1 MKAKIKYE
9 KFSCK
14 RGDLNIRGFSFLSQ
28 SGKLEVNSGKKLKPV
43 VVSHAFSKTHKT
55 TDSFARKMAE
65 WGYAA
70 FTFDFCGGSCCSKS
84 DGKTSDMTVESQIQD
99 LTSVVE
105 YVSSLDY
112 IDRDELVLLGAGF
125 GGLISSLVAVRLK
138 TPIKKLIL
146 FFPTF
151 CVPDD
156 ARSGQI
162 MTTRFDP
169 DNPPE
174 IIECGHM
181 KLGRRYIVEAQ
192 KVNVIKELE
201 QYSGPVCIIHG
212 DRDSLVDIQYSKDAM
227 QIFRANSRD
236 KADTLNKQ
244 LFTIS
249 GATHGFNKMHEY
261 YAMNIVEQFL
271 QNRFQ
276 LMDISVNI
284 KENKMVREK
293 GVKTE
298 VAVFG
303 GKASGEFFSGKI
315 QEGAKNLEK
324 WKVRKPLSL
333 ISSYVIKGVDYTG
346 QRIKI
351 EFENQSADGKKWEQ
365 KITTDSKALK
375 LLGIEGKSQ
384 MVMEYGNSG
393 PYMRLFLPTEG
404 IQFMQADK
412 K

>member
-1 MKAKIKYE
+1 MKAKIKCE

-14 RGDLNIRGFSFLSQ
+14 RDSLNIRGFSFLSQ
-28 SGKLEVNSGKKLKPV
+28 SSKVEVTNGKKLKPV

-55 TDSFARKMAE
+55 IDSFARKMAE

-70 FTFDFCGGSCCSKS
+70 FTFDFCGGSCRSIS
-84 DGKTSDMTVESQIQD
+84 DGKTIDTTVETQVQD
-99 LTSVVE
+99 LISVIE

-112 IDRDELVLLGAGF
+112 IDRSELVLLGAGF
-125 GGLISSLVAVRLK
+125 GGLISSLVAVRLT
-138 TPIKKLIL
+138 TPIKKLVL

-162 MTTRFDP
+162 MTTKFDP

-174 IIECGHM
+174 IIDCNYI
-181 KLGRRYIVEAQ
+181 KLGRNYIIGAQ
-192 KVNVIKELE
+192 KINVIRELE
-201 QYSGPVCIIHG
+201 KYSGPVCIIHG

-227 QIFRANSRD
+227 QIFKANSKD
-236 KADTLNKQ
+236 KADALNKQ
-244 LFTIS
+244 LFSIS

-261 YAMNIVEQFL
+261 YAMNIVEQIL

-276 LMDISVNI
+276 LMDISVKI
-284 KENKMVREK
+284 KENKVVKEK
-293 GVKTE
+293 GIRTE
-298 VAVFG
+298 EAVFG

-324 WKVRKPLSL
+324 WKGRKPLSL
-333 ISSYVIKGVDYTG
+333 TSSYVIKGVDYTG

-365 KITTDSKALK
+365 KITSDSKALK
-375 LLGIEGKSQ
+375 LLGIEDKSQ

-404 IQFMQADK
+404 IQFIQADK